1 MDHHIAQLEQ
11 QLNSYDPSARL
22 SALLGLANLLARG
35 QAHVSADRGLANMH
49 CHTFYSYN
57 AYGHSPTALAWLGRK
72 RGLAAIGVVDFDVL
86 DGVDEFLSACEI
98 LGVRGSAGIETRVAV
113 PQFATQVVNSPGEPG
128 VAYHMGIGFATGTP
142 PASAAPI
149 LASLRDRAAER
160 NRAMLS
166 RIAAHLDPVAVDYE
180 RDVLPLT
187 PAGNATERH
196 ILAAII
202 RAAQRHF
209 PRRDRRAAFWSDRL
223 GVEKEQVLTAMAE
236 PAGFA
241 DLMRSRLMKNGG
253 VGHVP
258 PTPDS
263 FPSFEEFHSLVVGCG
278 ALPCVAWLDG
288 TSEGEENG
296 TELLEYWVGKGAVAL
311 NLIPERNWNLPL
323 GPDRNLKI
331 RKLREIVQA
340 AAELDL
346 PLNIGT
352 EMNSPGAPLAD
363 DFSAPILAPM
373 TRAFMAGA
381 YFVYGH
387 TVMQRGLALGYQS
400 RWAQEHL
407 PSRRRRNDFYET
419 IGRRVRPGAG
429 GMDRLRRLP
438 ELSTP
443 AAILAAL
450 S

>member
-1 MDHHIAQLEQ
+1 
-11 QLNSYDPSARL
+11 
-22 SALLGLANLLARG
+22 
-35 QAHVSADRGLANMH
+35 
-49 CHTFYSYN
+49 
-57 AYGHSPTALAWLGRK
+57 
-72 RGLAAIGVVDFDVL
+72 VL
-86 DGVDEFLSACEI
+86 DGVDEFLFACEI

-113 PQFATQVVNSPGEPG
+113 PELATQVINSPGEPG

-142 PASAAPI
+142 PASVAPI
-149 LASLRDRAAER
+149 LASMRDRAAER

-166 RIAAHLDPVAVDYE
+166 KINAHLDPVTVDHE
-180 RDVLPLT
+180 GDVLPLT

-196 ILAAII
+196 MLAAII
-202 RAAQRHF
+202 RASQRRF

-223 GVEKEQVLTAMAE
+223 GVEKEQVLSAMAE
-236 PAGFA
+236 PVGFA
-241 DLMRSRLMKNGG
+241 DLVRSRLMKSGG

-263 FPSFEEFHSLVVGCG
+263 FPSVEEFHSFVVGCG

-296 TELLEYWVGKGAVAL
+296 AELLETWVGKGAVAL
-311 NLIPERNWNLPL
+311 NLIPERNWNLPP
-323 GPDRNLKI
+323 GPDRSLKI

-340 AAELDL
+340 AADLDL

-381 YFVYGH
+381 YFIYGH
-387 TVMQRGLALGYQS
+387 TVMQRSLALGYQS

-419 IGRRVRPGAG
+419 IGRRVRPGAE
-429 GMDRLRRLP
+429 GMDRLRRLLD
-438 ELSTP
+438 LSTP
-443 AAILAAL
+443 DAILAQL